1 MGYGHL
7 NIDEREVI
15 LKMQAQQSSM
25 RQIGER
31 LSRDAGTISRELSR
45 NVSSTYEYKP
55 HLAQRYYE
63 RRRAESKEPYR
74 LEEDVFLREYVE
86 KKLKEYWSPEQISG
100 RIRED
105 QGIQISPLTIYSW
118 IYRNRTEGGE
128 FYKYLRQNH
137 HRRRKRRSGE
147 DRRGQIPDRRMIDE
161 RPKVVNERKRIGDW
175 EGDTVE
181 GSKGSGFI
189 ATHVERKTRYTV
201 AAKVADKSADT
212 VTRATFDAMRKLPPE
227 KVKTMTFDNGK
238 EFAGF
243 KELER
248 GLDMRSYFA
257 RPYHSWERGTNE
269 NTNGLLRQ
277 FFPKGMD
284 FGRIMQSDVDI
295 ALELLNN
302 RPRKCL
308 NYRTPTEVFW
318 SKPMCCA
325 SD

>member
-1 MGYGHL
+1 MGYVHL
-7 NIDEREVI
+7 NIDDREVI
-15 LKMQAQQSSM
+15 LKMRAQQASM
-25 RQIGER
+25 LQIGDLLGR
-31 LSRDAGTISRELSR
+31 SAGTISRELSR
-45 NVSSTYEYKP
+45 NISSTKEYKP

-63 RRRAESKEPYR
+63 KRRDEAKEPYR
-74 LEEDVFLREYVE
+74 LEEDVFLREYVQE
-86 KKLKEYWSPEQISG
+86 KLKKTWSPEQISSC
-100 RIRED
+100 IKETH
-105 QGIQISPLTIYSW
+105 GIQISPLTIYNW
-118 IYRNRTEGGE
+118 VYRNRIEGGE

-137 HRRRKRRSGE
+137 HRRRKHRSGD
-147 DRRGQIPDRRMIDE
+147 DRRGQIPDRCMIDE

-175 EGDTVE
+175 ESDTVE
-181 GSKGSGFI
+181 GRKGSGFI
-189 ATHVERKTRYTV
+189 ATHVERKSRYTV
-201 AAKVADKSADT
+201 AVKVADKSADT
-212 VTRATFDAMRKLPPE
+212 VTKATIAAMKNLPPE

-243 KELER
+243 KELEQ

-284 FGRIMQSDVDI
+284 FEKVMQSDVDI

-308 NYRTPTEVFW
+308 NYRTPAEVFW
-318 SKPMCCA
+318 STPMRCA

>member
-1 MGYGHL
+1 MGYEHL

-15 LKMQAQQSSM
+15 LKMRAQKESM
-25 RQIGER
+25 QEIGER
-31 LSRDAGTISRELSR
+31 LGRSKGTISRELSR
-45 NVSSTYEYKP
+45 NVSSTKDYKP
-55 HLAQRYYE
+55 HLAQRYYQK
-63 RRRAESKEPYR
+63 RRRESKETYR
-74 LEEDVFLREYVE
+74 LGDDAWLRVYVQE
-86 KKLKEYWSPEQISG
+86 KLRQYWSPEQISCILRDG
-100 RIRED
+100 H
-105 QGIQISPLTIYSW
+105 GIVLSPVTIYSW
-118 IYRNRTEGGE
+118 VYRSRDRGGRD
-128 FYKYLRQNH
+128 YKYLRQSH
-137 HRRRKRRSGE
+137 RRRRKRRTGQ
-147 DRRGQIPDRRMIDE
+147 DRRGQMPDRRMIDE

-175 EGDTVE
+175 ESDTVE
-181 GSKGSGFI
+181 GAKGSGFI
-189 ATHVERKTRYTV
+189 ATHVERKSRYTV
-201 AAKVADKSADT
+201 AVKVDDKSAET
-212 VTRATFDAMRKLPPE
+212 VTKATLESMKKLPPE

-243 KELER
+243 KELEK
-248 GLDMRSYFA
+248 GLNMTGYFA

-284 FGRIMQSDVDI
+284 FSTIAQSDVDN

-318 SKPMCCA
+318 SSDMRCA

>member
-7 NIDEREVI
+7 SIDDREVI
-15 LKMQAQQSSM
+15 LKMQAQQASM
-25 RQIGER
+25 QRIGDR
-31 LSRDAGTISRELSR
+31 LGRSKGTISRELSR
-45 NVSSTYEYKP
+45 NVSSTKEYKP

-63 RRRAESKEPYR
+63 KRRDASKEPYR
-74 LEEDVFLREYVE
+74 LEEDALLREQVQA
-86 KKLKEYWSPEQISG
+86 KLKKCWSPEQISG
-100 RIRED
+100 KLHED
-105 QGIQISPLTIYSW
+105 HGIDISPVTIYNW
-118 IYRNRTEGGE
+118 IYRDRENGGR
-128 FYKYLRQNH
+128 FYAYLRQSH
-137 HRRRKRRSGE
+137 KRRRKRRASE
-147 DRRGQIPDRRMIDE
+147 DRRGQLPDRRMIDE
-161 RPKVVNERKRIGDW
+161 RPKVVDERSRIGDW

-181 GSKGSGFI
+181 GRKGSGFI
-189 ATHVERKTRYTV
+189 ATHVERKSRYTV
-201 AAKVADKSADT
+201 AVKVDDKSADT
-212 VTRATFDAMRKLPPE
+212 VTKATLEAMKKLPPE
-227 KVKTMTFDNGK
+227 KIKTMTFDNGK

-248 GLDMRSYFA
+248 GLAMTSYFA

-284 FGRIMQSDVDI
+284 FGTVRQTDVDI

-308 NYRTPTEVFW
+308 NYRTPAEVFW
-318 SKPMCCA
+318 SDPMRCA